1 MASLDE
7 NETGKASI
15 TKIEAAT
22 GQIVWKSP
30 LKSSVRNNIA
40 IDGGLVFAQDV
51 QGIVYAIDTKNGAIV
66 WQKDL
71 KIGVTPALN
80 DGLVAKDGIVYA
92 GTGYQLTAF
101 KGQTGEIIWQNKDWG
116 RGEGCVATL
125 TLSED
130 NVLIGSRHWGALFG
144 NNAETGKMLWQ
155 DWDKDLRFRAATPA
169 AWGDVMYVTSANSL
183 LMVENKTGRILIRK
197 KLNYGVE
204 VASTPLVTKEAIIF
218 CTSNNGVVALDKETL
233 EEKWHFKT
241 REAMILSAPYQGN
254 HPNTVETSPVLCGN
268 QVYIGASDGTLY
280 ALDAQSGRLQ
290 WRHSMGAPLFAT
302 IAISGNGLF
311 AVDFG
316 GNVYG
321 FSCELKKS
329 R

>member
-1 MASLDE
+1 M
-7 NETGKASI
+7 
-15 TKIEAAT
+15 
-22 GQIVWKSP
+22 
-30 LKSSVRNNIA
+30 
-40 IDGGLVFAQDV
+40 
-51 QGIVYAIDTKNGAIV
+51 

-183 LMVENKTGRILIRK
+183 LMVENKTGRILMRK

-204 VASTPLVTKEAIIF
+204 VASTPLVTKDAIIF
-218 CTSNNGVVALDKETL
+218 GTSNNGVVALDKETL
-233 EEKWHFKT
+233 ERK
-241 REAMILSAPYQGN
+241 M
-254 HPNTVETSPVLCGN
+254 
-268 QVYIGASDGTLY
+268 
-280 ALDAQSGRLQ
+280 ALQN
-290 WRHSMGAPLFAT
+290 P
-302 IAISGNGLF
+302 
-311 AVDFG
+311 
-316 GNVYG
+316 
-321 FSCELKKS
+321 
-329 R
+329 